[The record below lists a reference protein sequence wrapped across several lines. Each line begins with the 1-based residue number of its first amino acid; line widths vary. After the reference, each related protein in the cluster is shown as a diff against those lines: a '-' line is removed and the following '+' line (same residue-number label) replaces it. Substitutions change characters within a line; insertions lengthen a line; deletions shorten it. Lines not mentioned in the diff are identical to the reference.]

1 MLDPTTAISI
11 ASAAYSAIQSAISH
25 GKNIEDMGTT
35 LSKWAGAISDLNFA
49 AEKAKNPPA
58 WKVLMGADEAQA
70 IEIFA
75 AQKKAQRMRKDLMVM
90 IGYAYGPKGQEEYIA
105 ILRQIRKQRKE
116 TVYRREEIKE
126 NILSAVVFLA
136 VMGIGITA
144 MVSGLYLITH

>member
-58 WKVLMGADEAQA
+58 WKVLMGADEVQA

-75 AQKKAQRMRKDLMVM
+75 AQKKARQMKRDLMVM
-90 IGYAYGPKGQEEYIA
+90 IGYAYGPKGQQEYIE
-105 ILRQIRKQRKE
+105 ILRQIRKQRQE
-116 TVYRREEIKE
+116 SVYRREELKE
-126 NILSAVVFLA
+126 NIIGAILFLTI
-136 VMGIGITA
+136 MGTGIGV
-144 MVSGLYLITH
+144 MVGGLYLITH

>member
-11 ASAAYSAIQSAISH
+11 ASAAYSAIQSAIAH

-35 LSKWAGAISDLNFA
+35 LSKWAGAISDINYA

-75 AQKKAQRMRKDLMVM
+75 AQKKAQQMRRDLVVM
-90 IGYAYGPKGQEEYIA
+90 IGYAYGPKGQEEYVQ
-105 ILRQIRKQRKE
+105 ILRAIRKQRE
-116 TVYRREEIKE
+116 EAVYRREELKE
-126 NILSAVVFLA
+126 KLLSAFVAITILA
-136 VMGIGITA
+136 VGATSMIWGA
-144 MVSGLYLITH
+144 YLLTQ

>member
-1 MLDPTTAISI
+1 MLDPTTAITI
-11 ASAAYSAIQSAISH
+11 ASTAYSAIQAAISH

-35 LSKWAGAISDLNFA
+35 LSKWAGAISDINYA

-75 AQKKAQRMRKDLMVM
+75 AQKKAQQMRRDLVVM
-90 IGYAYGPKGQEEYIA
+90 IGYAYGPKGQEEYIQ
-105 ILRQIRKQRKE
+105 ILRQIRKQRQDSI
-116 TVYRREEIKE
+116 YRQEQLKE

-136 VMGIGITA
+136 IMGVGISA
-144 MVSGLYLITH
+144 MVVAIYLITN